1 MRRSYVLGTSWL
13 GCTGLHVFTSNVT
26 NIQIQ
31 RWRRVSIETPA
42 TLAPASLT
50 ISLEWLEQIIVQ
62 HPEYSTD
69 YKAICHYI
77 WNSSTQQCEM
87 FISFYQIGAAVQGP
101 FFLANIYRGS
111 IYGYL
116 LLVLLAK
123 HCWTCGVH
131 NCLYVQVCIHTCQTR
146 IAGHPPLNKRGYNY
160 FLHLWLI
167 SEESYE

>member
-62 HPEYSTD
+62 HPDYSTD

-77 WNSSTQQCEM
+77 WNSSTQQWRKLW
-87 FISFYQIGAAVQGP
+87 V
-101 FFLANIYRGS
+101 
-111 IYGYL
+111 YGYL

-131 NCLYVQVCIHTCQTR
+131 NCLYVQVCIHTCQTC
-146 IAGHPPLNKRGYNY
+146 IAGHPPLNKRGSNY